1 MLCYTQPLT
10 LTCYT
15 HSLCHNIV
23 WHMLTRLKTWTLSEY
38 RGAQDVNTNTTAA
51 HHKMWPQA
59 KQGHR
64 NIGANQVYF
73 NLWMNNSIWRREYL
87 GCGVITSETLT
98 LRLKRYYDFAC
109 IISCLMESSGLAML
123 TSPCVGKGTGQIST
137 KFGVKFAQLWV
148 TDPGEAH
155 SQNWLVFTCSE
166 LF

>member
-15 HSLCHNIV
+15 ACVTILYDTCSQDWRPGPYLSPGE
-23 WHMLTRLKTWTLSEY
+23 LKRWILIPLLRIIECDLRPSKGIEIL
-38 RGAQDVNTNTTAA
+38 GQTN
-51 HHKMWPQA
+51 
-59 KQGHR
+59 
-64 NIGANQVYF
+64 F
-73 NLWMNNSIWRREYL
+73 NLWLNNSIWRREYQ

-123 TSPCVGKGTGQIST
+123 TPPCVGKGTGQIST

>member
-15 HSLCHNIV
+15 ACVTILYDTCWQDWKPGPYPSPGELKRWILIPLLRIIECD
-23 WHMLTRLKTWTLSEY
+23 LRLK
-38 RGAQDVNTNTTAA
+38 
-51 HHKMWPQA
+51 
-59 KQGHR
+59 QGRR
-64 NIGANQVYF
+64 NIGANQVNF
-73 NLWMNNSIWRREYL
+73 DLWMNNSIWRREYL

-123 TSPCVGKGTGQIST
+123 TSPCVEKGTGQIST

>member
-1 MLCYTQPLT
+1 MTHVQKTKDLDLIRVLSRGTQEV
-10 LTCYT
+10 
-15 HSLCHNIV
+15 NI
-23 WHMLTRLKTWTLSEY
+23 
-38 RGAQDVNTNTTAA
+38 NTTAA
-51 HHKMWPQA
+51 HHRMWPQA
-59 KQGHR
+59 KQGR
-64 NIGANQVYF
+64 TNIWANQVNF
-73 NLWMNNSIWRREYL
+73 NSWLNNSIWRRECL
-87 GCGVITSETLT
+87 GCGVITLETLM

-123 TSPCVGKGTGQIST
+123 TPPCVGKGTGQIST